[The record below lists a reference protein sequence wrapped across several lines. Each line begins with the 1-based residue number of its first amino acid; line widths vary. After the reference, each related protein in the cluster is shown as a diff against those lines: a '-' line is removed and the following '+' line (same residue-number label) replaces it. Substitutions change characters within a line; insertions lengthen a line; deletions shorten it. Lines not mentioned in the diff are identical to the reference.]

1 MSGAALC
8 QPQKGRVLEKKRDV
22 ATRGRTSGVQSLR
35 GDVLLDIKNVDITH
49 FPEMSVIFGATN
61 NRNIFVR
68 NLKKEDL
75 IVLENGIQRPILSLD
90 LISSSNRVPV
100 DIVFVID
107 QTASMLDKINS
118 VKENITKFATQ
129 LRSQGFDFQLGIVLF
144 SDIVEWTSPTL
155 AEDVNQFITWV
166 DQIETVGGGDIPEN
180 GLEALGAATRMPFRD
195 IALKLIIHVTDAPCF
210 QRGEYG
216 DGRTDY
222 TMQEMGNF
230 LYEHELRLLTITPP
244 DMKQYNEMALL
255 TEGASFDIGQ
265 SFDSVLTAITSDIT
279 SLYALRYLSQSTLAP
294 DSVRVDLLKAEDRAL
309 LSTRKLVALDEGRRF
324 VFEDLL
330 FAPNQGG
337 LAADFVPELER
348 VVRLMHVRPSMRIRV
363 EGHADSSG
371 SHDRN
376 VILANDRAAA
386 VKRYLVQ
393 SGIETSR
400 IDAIG
405 YGDSRPIASNATDEG
420 RRLNRRTEFLIL
432 QK

>member
-1 MSGAALC
+1 MSGVALC
-8 QPQKGRVLEKKRDV
+8 QPQKGRILEKKRDI

-49 FPEMSVIFGATN
+49 FPEMSIIFGATN

-129 LRSQGFDFQLGIVLF
+129 LRSQGFDFQLGIVRF

-155 AEDVNQFITWV
+155 SEDVKQFITWV
-166 DQIETVGGGDIPEN
+166 EQIETVGGGDVPEN
-180 GLEALGAATRMPFRD
+180 GLEALAAATKMTFRD
-195 IALKLIIHVTDAPCF
+195 IALKLVIHITDAPCF
-210 QRGEYG
+210 QRGETG

-230 LYEHELRLLTITPP
+230 LYERELRLLTITPP
-244 DMKQYNEMALL
+244 DMRQYNEMALL

-330 FAPNQGG
+330 
-337 LAADFVPELER
+337 
-348 VVRLMHVRPSMRIRV
+348 
-363 EGHADSSG
+363 
-371 SHDRN
+371 
-376 VILANDRAAA
+376 
-386 VKRYLVQ
+386 
-393 SGIETSR
+393 
-400 IDAIG
+400 
-405 YGDSRPIASNATDEG
+405 
-420 RRLNRRTEFLIL
+420 
-432 QK
+432 